1 MKDLLYRYDSYIK
14 NILLCICG
22 TFVYCVGVNIFI
34 VPAKLYS
41 GGFVGI
47 AQLLLYLL
55 PVKFVNFNLQ
65 GLIYFVL
72 NIPLFILGIRVLGK
86 RFISV
91 SFMVIVE
98 ESILLSLLPIPSQP
112 LIEDILT
119 NCFIGGAIEGLGCG
133 LTFVG
138 FGSGGGTDLMG
149 MIISKRSRTWT
160 VGNVSLFVNV
170 ILYSFCAYLFTFE
183 TAVYSGITS
192 LISSLVIDKIHLQN
206 NNVTVNIVTKRALK
220 ISNMI
225 ISKLNRS
232 ATIFTG
238 VGGFSKEKSSM
249 VISIMSEYELNQC
262 KKLIYDIDPEA
273 FIFISK
279 STEVI
284 GNFEKRLNE

>member
-1 MKDLLYRYDSYIK
+1 MKTYLMKYNSYIQ
-14 NILLCICG
+14 NILLCFIG
-22 TFVYCVGVNIFI
+22 TFIYCIGVNIFI

-47 AQLLLYLL
+47 AQLIIYFL
-55 PVKFVNFNLQ
+55 PLESTGINLQ
-65 GLIYFVL
+65 GIIYFVL
-72 NIPLFILGIRVLGK
+72 NIPLFLVGIKTLGK
-86 RFISV
+86 RFIYV
-91 SFMVIVE
+91 SALIIVE
-98 ESILLSLLPIPSQP
+98 ESILLSLLPIPQEL

-170 ILYSFCAYLFTFE
+170 ILYSLCAYLFTFE

-192 LISSLVIDKIHLQN
+192 LISSLIIDKIHLQN
-206 NNVTVNIVTKRALK
+206 NNVTVNIVTKKALEVSNK
-220 ISNMI
+220 II
-225 ISKLNRS
+225 AKLNRS

-238 VGGFSKEKSSM
+238 VGGFSKEKSNM
-249 VISIMSEYELNQC
+249 IISIMSEYELNQC
-262 KKLIYDIDPEA
+262 KKLIYDIDPDA